1 MKNTKN
7 VLMAGIVLAMTLFAS
22 VQVVA
27 MERKVNPYLT
37 ENQKW
42 EIEGAINARE
52 HEAQS
57 FDPKKTIYV
66 SDNMRNYLSA
76 VNTAELKAYKSIYYG
91 NKAYTA
97 KEIQKTVNSYTKQV
111 KPEAFGLE

>member
-1 MKNTKN
+1 MTS
-7 VLMAGIVLAMTLFAS
+7 IILAIALFSS
-22 VQVVA
+22 VQVNA
-27 MERKVNPYLT
+27 MAPKVNPYLT

-42 EIEGAINARE
+42 EIGGAINVRE

-97 KEIQKTVNSYTKQV
+97 KEIQKTVNSYGAQV
-111 KPEAFGLE
+111 KPEAFGLQ